1 MEEQLLTLEEYYKQ
15 ESDGNAIK
23 TSDYNKKEI
32 DKAKKLAKE
41 VSEFYPCEVYI
52 EYSNEG
58 GNKYFEY
65 VFVQL
70 SHPTLKI
77 EIRKDSFHNIDKFFI
92 ICESI
97 NELKNISYYDMERI
111 KENIEAPKNIGVLTS
126 KKITDWINYHEKIYY
141 QAKIIN
147 DNNLS
152 KKEEFLKSIE
162 GLDVTWIEKDK
173 NGYIVKNGIEF
184 TFIISDSNISTDIKI
199 NYKVTS
205 SLENFLK
212 LSDNQYKE

>member
-1 MEEQLLTLEEYYKQ
+1 MKEQLLTLEEYYKQ
-15 ESDGNAIK
+15 ESDSNAIK

-32 DKAKKLAKE
+32 DKANKLAKE
-41 VSEFYPCEVYI
+41 VSEFYPCKVYI
-52 EYSNEG
+52 EYSSEG
-58 GNKYFEY
+58 SNKYFEY

-77 EIRKDSFHNIDKFFI
+77 EIRKDSLHGNDKFRI
-92 ICESI
+92 ISKSI
-97 NELKNISYYDMERI
+97 NELKNVSYYDIERI
-111 KENIEAPKNIGVLTS
+111 KLNIEAPKNIGVLTA
-126 KKITDWINYHEKIYY
+126 KKITDWINYHEKIYN

-152 KKEEFLKSIE
+152 KKEAFLKSIE

-184 TFIISDSNISTDIKI
+184 TFIISDSNINTDIKF